1 MLTRIR
7 LLAQNHDFGAG
18 RYCGKHMSLL
28 SCRGVTA
35 HAICTGLATVI
46 HTTLR
51 SAVVT

>member
-7 LLAQNHDFGAG
+7 LQAQNHDFGAG

-35 HAICTGLATVI
+35 HPICTGLVTVI
-46 HTTLR
+46 PATLR
-51 SAVVT
+51 SAAGT